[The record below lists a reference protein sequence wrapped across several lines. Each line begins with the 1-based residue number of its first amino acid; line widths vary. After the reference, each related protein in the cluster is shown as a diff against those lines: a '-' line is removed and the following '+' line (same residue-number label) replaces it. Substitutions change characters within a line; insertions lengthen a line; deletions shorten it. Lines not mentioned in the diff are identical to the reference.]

1 MSEKVIASL
10 IGKLRFDVDSTGLRR
25 FEKMLDSI
33 HTKMAALDK
42 QATRLQKKLGIAP
55 KGAANIQRQLAQ
67 QQKLTRQQFT
77 DQLKVSKLRLVT
89 EQQQSKLQSV
99 QAKTATQQAKQQ
111 AQAHKAELERAK
123 TLNAQKM
130 FGLRQEQQA
139 LRLQQEKLR
148 LAASNSRLEATRART
163 QAAADRA
170 RITALRLEEK
180 LSRRLPRG
188 LQPAREHSS
197 PWRSGGRG
205 FGSSVGHVLAGGA
218 GVGIGAQIP
227 GLAMFS
233 AGLHPAAIG
242 LGAVATA
249 AVVAATALNNMAKMD
264 VAAGDTRAVERKQLR
279 VLTKGDAQAAGA
291 VERDL
296 TGFANELGL
305 LREKIAKPFVMSAIN
320 LTDAGLQREESVG
333 LIKGIMR
340 FARGTGTNEDDMG
353 GALRAIGQAFSKGQL
368 YAEEWKGQFAERIAG
383 ADKLGVEAWAKVTG
397 SGLTGQKAKAAF
409 SDAMS
414 DGKISGEM
422 MNKFFVVLGKMMDD
436 KSNLEGR
443 LDTIAASAESSAAR
457 IANLKEERRIATS
470 EYNDGQLKQ
479 SSIELFQAKERLERS
494 LNKLI
499 PTFSSLESASLRF
512 EARFY
517 DFAFTFVNWLSVIQT
532 KLDSFEPS
540 PEFLRF
546 IEAVSTTLDK
556 LSTAL
561 EPVLTLLSD
570 VVTFMAG
577 IAIDTF
583 TESWKTFFG
592 TFADGLEGMQGILDS
607 MPDAVQQFVD
617 HIRDMIAKLLDMVGL
632 GDRWRKHQQE
642 REQDRQVSNEV
653 EKLSK
658 TPLMK
663 APITPELQ
671 RNISQLSAPSPA
683 LQNAIDNRTQ
693 NTSNVLQFSP
703 IVTVNA
709 ESADAAEVVTQ
720 LENKLQGMAQDAYRG
735 MLQQTFDVTKTSLV
749 QTKK

>member
-33 HTKMAALDK
+33 HAKMAALDK

-89 EQQQSKLQSV
+89 
-99 QAKTATQQAKQQ
+99 ATQQAKQQ
-111 AQAHKAELERAK
+111 TQAHKAELERAK
-123 TLNAQKM
+123 VLNAQRM

-139 LRLQQEKLR
+139 LRVQQEKLR
-148 LAASNSRLEATRART
+148 LAASSSRLEATRART

-170 RITALRLEEK
+170 RITAIRLEEK
-180 LSRRLPRG
+180 LSRRLPRS
-188 LQPAREHSS
+188 LKPATHTAS

-205 FGSSVGHVLAGGA
+205 FGSSMSHVLAGGA
-218 GVGIGAQIP
+218 GLGIGAQIP
-227 GLAMFS
+227 GLGMFT

-264 VAAGDTRAVERKQLR
+264 VAAGDTRAIERKQLR
-279 VLTKGDAQAAGA
+279 VLTKGDAQAAGE

-512 EARFY
+512 EAKFY
-517 DFAFTFVNWLSVIQT
+517 DFASTFVNWLSVIQT
-532 KLDSFEPS
+532 KLDTFEPS

-546 IEAVSTTLDK
+546 IEAISTTLDK
-556 LSTAL
+556 LAVAL
-561 EPVLTLLSD
+561 EPVLEHFLDML
-570 VVTFMAG
+570 TFVSG
-577 IAIDTF
+577 LAIDAIAAN
-583 TESWKTFFG
+583 WNAFFSL
-592 TFADGLEGMQGILDS
+592 FADGLNGLQDTLDV
-607 MPDAVQQFVD
+607 MPDSVQMAIDKLREF
-617 HIRDMIAKLLDMVGL
+617 IGGLMDMLGL
-632 GDRWRKHQQE
+632 GDRWRKHI
-642 REQDRQVSNEV
+642 EQRDADRKTFNEV

-658 TPLMK
+658 TPFMSS
-663 APITPELQ
+663 PITPELQ
-671 RNISQLSAPSPA
+671 RNISNLFAPSPA
-683 LQNAIDNRTQ
+683 LQNAIENRTV
-693 NTSNVLQFSP
+693 NTTGVLQFNPS
-703 IVTVNA
+703 ITINA

-720 LENKLQGMAQDAYRG
+720 LESKLQGMAQDAYRG
-735 MLQQTFDVTKTSLV
+735 MLQQTLDKTKATMV

>member
-10 IGKLRFDVDSTGLRR
+10 IGKLRFDVDSTGLRK
-25 FEKMLDSI
+25 FEKMLDGI
-33 HTKMAALDK
+33 HAKMAALDK

-55 KGAANIQRQLAQ
+55 KGMANIQRQLAQ
-67 QQKLTRQQFT
+67 QQKLTKQQFQ
-77 DQLKVSKLRLVT
+77 DSLKASKLQLAVD
-89 EQQQSKLQSV
+89 QNKLKLQSV

-123 TLNAQKM
+123 VLNAQRM

-170 RITALRLEEK
+170 RITALRLEER

-188 LQPAREHSS
+188 LQPAREHRS

-227 GLAMFS
+227 GLGMFT
-233 AGLHPAAIG
+233 AGLHPAALA
-242 LGAVATA
+242 LGVLATA
-249 AVVAATALNNMAKMD
+249 TTAAAVALNNMAKID
-264 VAAGDTRAVERKQLR
+264 VAAGDTRAIERKQLQ
-279 VLTKGDAQAAGA
+279 VLTKGDTQAAGV
-291 VERDL
+291 VEQDL

-556 LSTAL
+556 LYVAL
-561 EPVLTLLSD
+561 EPVLTLMSD

-642 REQDRQVSNEV
+642 REQDRQASNEV
-653 EKLSK
+653 EQLFKIPFMS
-658 TPLMK
+658 T
-663 APITPELQ
+663 AITPELQ
-671 RNISQLSAPSPA
+671 RSISQLSGPSPA
-683 LQNAIDNRTQ
+683 LQNAIDNKTV
-693 NTSNVLQFSP
+693 NTTGVLQFNPS
-703 IVTVNA
+703 ITINA
-709 ESADAAEVVTQ
+709 ESADASEVVAQ
-720 LENKLQGMAQDAYRG
+720 LESKLQGMAQDAYRG
-735 MLQQTFDVTKTSLV
+735 MLQQTLDKTKTSLV

>member
-67 QQKLTRQQFT
+67 QQKLTKQQFQ
-77 DQLKVSKLRLVT
+77 DSLKASKLQLAVD
-89 EQQQSKLQSV
+89 QNKLKLQSV
-99 QAKTATQQAKQQ
+99 QAKTSTLQAKQ
-111 AQAHKAELERAK
+111 AQAEHKARLGHIKAEQA
-123 TLNAQKM
+123 AQTFSM
-130 FGLRQEQQA
+130 RQEQSR
-139 LRLQQEKLR
+139 LRLAQERNR

-170 RITALRLEEK
+170 RITALRLEER
-180 LSRRLPRG
+180 LSKSLPRS
-188 LQPAREHSS
+188 LQHAREHRS

-205 FGSSVGHVLAGGA
+205 FGASVGHVLAGGA

-279 VLTKGDAQAAGA
+279 VLTKGDTQAAGE

-422 MNKFFVVLGKMMDD
+422 MNKFFIVLGQMMDD

-517 DFAFTFVNWLSVIQT
+517 DFASTFVNWLSVIQT

-540 PEFLRF
+540 PELLRF
-546 IEAVSTTLDK
+546 IEAVSITLDK
-556 LSTAL
+556 LYIAL
-561 EPVLTLLSD
+561 EPVLEHFLDML
-570 VVTFMAG
+570 TFVSG
-577 IAIDTF
+577 LAIDAIAAN
-583 TESWKTFFG
+583 WNAFFSL
-592 TFADGLEGMQGILDS
+592 FADGLNGLQDTLDV
-607 MPDAVQQFVD
+607 MPDSVQMAIDKLREF
-617 HIRDMIAKLLDMVGL
+617 IGGLMDMLGL

-658 TPLMK
+658 TPFMSS
-663 APITPELQ
+663 PITPELQ
-671 RNISQLSAPSPA
+671 RNISNLFAPSPA
-683 LQNAIDNRTQ
+683 LQNAIENRTV
-693 NTSNVLQFSP
+693 NTTGVLQFNPS
-703 IVTVNA
+703 ITINA
-709 ESADAAEVVTQ
+709 ESADASEVVTQ
-720 LENKLQGMAQDAYRG
+720 LESKLQGMAQNVYNG
-735 MLQQTFDVTKTSLV
+735 MLQQTLDKTKATMV

>member
-1 MSEKVIASL
+1 MSGEKTIASL
-10 IGKLRFDVDSTGLRR
+10 VGKLRFDVDITGLRR

-33 HTKMAALDK
+33 HAKMAALDK

-55 KGAANIQRQLAQ
+55 KGMANIQKQLAAQ
-67 QQKLTRQQFT
+67 NKLTRQQFA
-77 DQLKVSKLRLVT
+77 DQLKISKLRLVT

-99 QAKTATQQAKQQ
+99 QAKTATQRAKQQ

-123 TLNAQKM
+123 TLNAQRM

-139 LRLQQEKLR
+139 LRVQQEKLR
-148 LAASNSRLEATRART
+148 LAATQSRT

-188 LQPAREHSS
+188 LQPTREHRS
-197 PWRSGGRG
+197 PWRGRG
-205 FGSSVGHVLAGGA
+205 FGGSLSHIAAGGA

-233 AGLHPAAIG
+233 AGLHPAALA
-242 LGAVATA
+242 LGVLATA
-249 AVVAATALNNMAKMD
+249 TTAAAVALNNMAKMD
-264 VAAGDTRAVERKQLR
+264 VAAGDTRAIERKQLR
-279 VLTKGDAQAAGA
+279 VLTKGDEQAAGE

-305 LREKIAKPFVMSAIN
+305 LREKIAKPFTMSAIN
-320 LTDAGLQREESVG
+320 LTDAGLQHEESVG

-414 DGKISGEM
+414 DGKISGEL
-422 MNKFFVVLGKMMDD
+422 MNKFFIVLGQMMND
-436 KSNLEGR
+436 KANLEGR

-512 EARFY
+512 EAGFY
-517 DFAFTFVNWLSVIQT
+517 ELASVFVDWLDVIQT
-532 KLDSFEPS
+532 KFNSFEPS

-546 IEAVSTTLDK
+546 IEAISTTLDK
-556 LSTAL
+556 LAVAL
-561 EPVLTLLSD
+561 EPVLEHFLDML
-570 VVTFMAG
+570 TFVSG
-577 IAIDTF
+577 LAIDAIAAN
-583 TESWKTFFG
+583 WNAFFSL
-592 TFADGLEGMQGILDS
+592 FADGLNGLQDTLDV
-607 MPDAVQQFVD
+607 MPDSVQMAVDKLREF
-617 HIRDMIAKLLDMVGL
+617 IGGLMDMLGL
-632 GDRWRKHQQE
+632 GDRWRKHI
-642 REQDRQVSNEV
+642 EQRDADRKASNEA
-653 EKLSK
+653 EQLSK
-658 TPLMK
+658 TPFMSS
-663 APITPELQ
+663 PITPELQ
-671 RNISQLSAPSPA
+671 RNISNLSAPSPA
-683 LQNAIDNRTQ
+683 LQNAIDNKTV
-693 NTSNVLQFSP
+693 NTTGVLQFNP
-703 IVTVNA
+703 TITINA
-709 ESADAAEVVTQ
+709 ESADASEVVTQ
-720 LENKLQGMAQDAYRG
+720 LESKLQGMAQDAYRG
-735 MLQQTFDVTKTSLV
+735 MLQQTLDKTKATMV